1 MKRGKAVKLR
11 SMDTR
16 YCALNEAYL
25 QKENS
30 FAVNTR
36 VHSVGIS
43 AVNDMGT
50 KRFYFYDPNFSVVEF
65 PSLKSLKKGL
75 EAHFIMNGLADY
87 YMAAGTQAK
96 PEFNVINIDI
106 DKMARVRVLPGQ
118 QVIDLMEE
126 YPLSP
131 IGDGDSIVTIS
142 DDESIVTIDDDE
154 SSVST
159 SESIMTIDDDESIMV
174 LESSEQQIEQDLS
187 LRMSLTKVAAYDH
200 ARKLSSAISKAR
212 TLYVSQMTGYRL
224 SAVLLSRR
232 TVFLPLLLCHPIK
245 LKKVEFSYEDWN

>member
-1 MKRGKAVKLR
+1 
-11 SMDTR
+11 
-16 YCALNEAYL
+16 
-25 QKENS
+25 
-30 FAVNTR
+30 
-36 VHSVGIS
+36 
-43 AVNDMGT
+43 
-50 KRFYFYDPNFSVVEF
+50 
-65 PSLKSLKKGL
+65 
-75 EAHFIMNGLADY
+75 
-87 YMAAGTQAK
+87 MAAGTQAK
-96 PEFNVINIDI
+96 PEFNVINIDT

-118 QVIDLMEE
+118 QVIDLTTE

-142 DDESIVTIDDDE
+142 DDESIVTIDDDK

-200 ARKLSSAISKAR
+200 ARKLSNAISKAR
-212 TLYVSQMTGYRL
+212 TLYSIPDDWLPVIGSM
-224 SAVLLSRR
+224 LSRR